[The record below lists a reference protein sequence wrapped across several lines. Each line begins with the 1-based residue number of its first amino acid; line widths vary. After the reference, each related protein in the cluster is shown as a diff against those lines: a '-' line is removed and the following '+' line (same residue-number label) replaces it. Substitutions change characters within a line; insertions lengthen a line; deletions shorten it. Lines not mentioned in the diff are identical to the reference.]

1 MENYRE
7 LLITSFERISKMYE
21 QSERRE
27 ESPTSSL
34 SKFIKR
40 IWYVSLAGGAIGV
53 MLQQRFVVKG
63 LFWIISIST
72 LLLAFSCAVMLV
84 NKAFK
89 LEERILYTL
98 ATLVLM
104 FVAPHWLDIPA
115 YLTHNYKVV
124 EGVPTEFEYKS
135 PYKAGSYL
143 QVKIRSVELKLPK
156 SVSRTD
162 SDKWFVIRYLPN
174 SKFILNY
181 KILTK
186 EETLEKK

>member
-1 MENYRE
+1 
-7 LLITSFERISKMYE
+7 MYE

-27 ESPTSSL
+27 ESPTSPL

-72 LLLAFSCAVMLV
+72 LLLAFSCAVMLF

-89 LEERILYTL
+89 LEERILYTM

-115 YLTHNYKVV
+115 YLTNNYKVV

-143 QVKIRSVELKLPK
+143 QVKIRNVELKLPK